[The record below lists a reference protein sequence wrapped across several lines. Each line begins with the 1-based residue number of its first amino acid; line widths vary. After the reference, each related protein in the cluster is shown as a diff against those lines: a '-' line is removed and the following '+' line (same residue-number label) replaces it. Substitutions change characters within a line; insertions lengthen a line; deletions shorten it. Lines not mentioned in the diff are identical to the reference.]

1 MGIRTRHITLREGEM
16 RPGQRVMTISVK
28 GDVSTLGG
36 PTVEIR
42 FPSGWAKKLLL
53 WADSPARNIMCNADP
68 RRFNLVGVTKVGKN
82 LTLSYVGPDGD
93 LKAETVSRGF
103 LRLLAQLLE
112 S

>member
-1 MGIRTRHITLREGEM
+1 M
-16 RPGQRVMTISVK
+16 RPGQQVVTISLE

-36 PTVEIR
+36 PPVEIR

-53 WADSPARNIMCNADP
+53 WADGPARNIMCNADP
-68 RRFNLVGVTKVGKN
+68 KSFNLVGVTKVGKN

-93 LKAETVSRGF
+93 LKAEAASRGF